1 MCLERKLQ
9 ASPKLRLA
17 YDDVIKDYLTK
28 NYISPAPPY
37 DPRDPTPIYIIPHHA
52 VLREDKSSTK
62 LRMVLDASMP
72 TSGSQRSLNDLLHVG
87 PNLQGNL
94 FTIILGFRLHAIAMT
109 ADCRQQFLQIFVREF
124 DRRFQCFLYRFSPQ
138 DPLLLYQF
146 NRVCFGIK
154 SSPYH
159 ALRTVRQL
167 VEDDGA
173 KYPLASS
180 IASSSLYMDDIAF
193 SIPTECE
200 AVSASQQLID
210 LFKGAQWDLVKWNS
224 NSRNVLDNLPAS
236 HKLLPS
242 AVEFDKTVQH
252 KLLGLHWSTVD
263 DCFYFKITAPADV
276 MCTKRSILSTIARLW
291 DIMGFVAPTVVY
303 AKLLIKQLWQL
314 NLDWDDSPPPH
325 VIKMWKQFCDE
336 LPALN
341 DIRIPRHIGFTCD
354 CILTLMAFSD
364 ASELAYGAVVYA
376 HVSTVSGNVI
386 RLICSKSK
394 VAPSKPLT
402 IARLELCGALLM
414 SKLLRTVLDS
424 YSQHYKINAYAFT
437 DSKVALYWIKGSPH
451 QWQTFV
457 ANRVVKITDNIPSDN
472 FYHVSG
478 IENPADVLSRG
489 ITPLNLVSH
498 PLWFQG
504 PQWARSDP
512 SDWPLRSLDG
522 ESIADIP
529 ERKLLA
535 HTVCSPIKH
544 CALYDTALRVS
555 SWSRLL
561 RVVVYIYR
569 FLKLLPRRGVMMT
582 AEDLNFSENKLLAAL
597 QNKYF
602 AEEYSNILNNKS
614 CSQAFNRLRP
624 FIRNGL
630 ILVGGRLSN
639 SALEYAHKHPVILP
653 RNDHIVNMIIDY
665 YHIKYMH
672 AGPELLMSLLRQ
684 KYWILSARRI
694 VRQRIHSCNT
704 CFRMKPRPTYPLMAD
719 LPECRTRQAVKAFS
733 VTASDY
739 AGPIAYTPV
748 RRRGVHSEKAYL
760 CIFTCLTTRAVHI
773 EVATDLSTPSF
784 LAALKRFLS
793 RRGPVDTMYTD
804 NGTNYKGADSYL
816 RDLYKFLNNEYRS
829 NLEHEFAESRIN
841 WKFICPNSPHFG
853 GAWES
858 MVKVIKTHLFRVIGQ
873 QILSYEELCTVL
885 TQIECLLN
893 SRPLTVLSSDPAEPS
908 ALTPSHFLNTAP
920 LLSLPAPQVKSDH
933 VSLLDRHSLLDKL
946 VQSFWKRWRME
957 YLHGLQVRQK
967 WNTPSTP
974 ITPGTVVVVIND
986 NAPPLTWPLA
996 VVEKVHPSKDDVARV
1011 CTVRT
1016 AKGTYL
1022 RPVVRLCPLPRQ

>member
-303 AKLLIKQLWQL
+303 
-314 NLDWDDSPPPH
+314 
-325 VIKMWKQFCDE
+325 
-336 LPALN
+336 
-341 DIRIPRHIGFTCD
+341 
-354 CILTLMAFSD
+354 
-364 ASELAYGAVVYA
+364 
-376 HVSTVSGNVI
+376 
-386 RLICSKSK
+386 
-394 VAPSKPLT
+394 
-402 IARLELCGALLM
+402 
-414 SKLLRTVLDS
+414 
-424 YSQHYKINAYAFT
+424 
-437 DSKVALYWIKGSPH
+437 
-451 QWQTFV
+451 
-457 ANRVVKITDNIPSDN
+457 NIPSDN

>member
-109 ADCRQQFLQIFVREF
+109 ADCRQQFLQIFMREF

-276 MCTKRSILSTIARLW
+276 TCIKRSILSITARLW
-291 DIMGFVAPTVVY
+291 DMMGFVAPTV
-303 AKLLIKQLWQL
+303 
-314 NLDWDDSPPPH
+314 
-325 VIKMWKQFCDE
+325 
-336 LPALN
+336 
-341 DIRIPRHIGFTCD
+341 
-354 CILTLMAFSD
+354 
-364 ASELAYGAVVYA
+364 AY
-376 HVSTVSGNVI
+376 
-386 RLICSKSK
+386 
-394 VAPSKPLT
+394 
-402 IARLELCGALLM
+402 
-414 SKLLRTVLDS
+414 
-424 YSQHYKINAYAFT
+424 
-437 DSKVALYWIKGSPH
+437 
-451 QWQTFV
+451 
-457 ANRVVKITDNIPSDN
+457 NIPSDN

-489 ITPLNLVSH
+489 IMPQNLVSH

-512 SDWPLRSLDG
+512 SDWPLRSLD
-522 ESIADIP
+522 A
-529 ERKLLA
+529 
-535 HTVCSPIKH
+535 
-544 CALYDTALRVS
+544 
-555 SWSRLL
+555 
-561 RVVVYIYR
+561 
-569 FLKLLPRRGVMMT
+569 
-582 AEDLNFSENKLLAAL
+582 
-597 QNKYF
+597 
-602 AEEYSNILNNKS
+602 
-614 CSQAFNRLRP
+614 
-624 FIRNGL
+624 
-630 ILVGGRLSN
+630 
-639 SALEYAHKHPVILP
+639 
-653 RNDHIVNMIIDY
+653 
-665 YHIKYMH
+665 
-672 AGPELLMSLLRQ
+672 
-684 KYWILSARRI
+684 
-694 VRQRIHSCNT
+694 
-704 CFRMKPRPTYPLMAD
+704 
-719 LPECRTRQAVKAFS
+719 
-733 VTASDY
+733 
-739 AGPIAYTPV
+739 
-748 RRRGVHSEKAYL
+748 
-760 CIFTCLTTRAVHI
+760 
-773 EVATDLSTPSF
+773 
-784 LAALKRFLS
+784 
-793 RRGPVDTMYTD
+793 
-804 NGTNYKGADSYL
+804 
-816 RDLYKFLNNEYRS
+816 
-829 NLEHEFAESRIN
+829 
-841 WKFICPNSPHFG
+841 
-853 GAWES
+853 
-858 MVKVIKTHLFRVIGQ
+858 
-873 QILSYEELCTVL
+873 
-885 TQIECLLN
+885 
-893 SRPLTVLSSDPAEPS
+893 
-908 ALTPSHFLNTAP
+908 
-920 LLSLPAPQVKSDH
+920 LPAPQVKSDH

-946 VQSFWKRWRME
+946 VQSFWKRWRLE

-986 NAPPLTWPLA
+986 NAPPLTWALA
-996 VVEKVHPSKDDVARV
+996 VVEKVHPSKDDVGRV

-1016 AKGTYL
+1016 AKGAYL

>member
-1 MCLERKLQ
+1 MGSVPTIPNIHKPPLTCCHVQETAAIDSLVRRFWELEELPTAPPVQHPDDVECEEYYKLTTTRDPVSGRYIVSLPFKDDFYTLGDSFNIARKRFMCLERKLQ

-252 KLLGLHWSTVD
+252 KLLGLHWSSVV

-276 MCTKRSILSTIARLW
+276 MCSKRSILSITARLW
-291 DIMGFVAPTVVY
+291 DMMGFVAPTVVY
-303 AKLLIKQLWQL
+303 
-314 NLDWDDSPPPH
+314 
-325 VIKMWKQFCDE
+325 
-336 LPALN
+336 
-341 DIRIPRHIGFTCD
+341 
-354 CILTLMAFSD
+354 
-364 ASELAYGAVVYA
+364 
-376 HVSTVSGNVI
+376 
-386 RLICSKSK
+386 
-394 VAPSKPLT
+394 
-402 IARLELCGALLM
+402 
-414 SKLLRTVLDS
+414 
-424 YSQHYKINAYAFT
+424 
-437 DSKVALYWIKGSPH
+437 
-451 QWQTFV
+451 
-457 ANRVVKITDNIPSDN
+457 NIPSDN
-472 FYHVSG
+472 YYHVSG

-489 ITPLNLVSH
+489 ITPQNLVSH

-529 ERKLLA
+529 ERKLFT

-555 SWSRLL
+555 SR
-561 RVVVYIYR
+561 RVFYIYR
-569 FLKLLPRRGVMMT
+569 FLILEEP
-582 AEDLNFSENKLLAAL
+582 NFAVNKIIPAL

-602 AEEYSNILNNKS
+602 AEEYSNILYYKFY
-614 CSQAFNRLRP
+614 SQAFNHFKP
-624 FIRNGL
+624 FIRNRL
-630 ILVGGRLSN
+630 ILIGRLSDT
-639 SALEYAHKHPVILP
+639 ALEYAHKHPVILP
-653 RNDHIVNMIIDY
+653 RNDHIIIMIIDY
-665 YHIKYMH
+665 YHIKYM
-672 AGPELLMSLLRQ
+672 
-684 KYWILSARRI
+684 YNII
-694 VRQRIHSCNT
+694 
-704 CFRMKPRPTYPLMAD
+704 
-719 LPECRTRQAVKAFS
+719 
-733 VTASDY
+733 
-739 AGPIAYTPV
+739 
-748 RRRGVHSEKAYL
+748 
-760 CIFTCLTTRAVHI
+760 
-773 EVATDLSTPSF
+773 
-784 LAALKRFLS
+784 
-793 RRGPVDTMYTD
+793 
-804 NGTNYKGADSYL
+804 TN
-816 RDLYKFLNNEYRS
+816 
-829 NLEHEFAESRIN
+829 
-841 WKFICPNSPHFG
+841 
-853 GAWES
+853 
-858 MVKVIKTHLFRVIGQ
+858 LFRVIL
-873 QILSYEELCTVL
+873 IT
-885 TQIECLLN
+885 
-893 SRPLTVLSSDPAEPS
+893 
-908 ALTPSHFLNTAP
+908 AL

-933 VSLLDRHSLLDKL
+933 VSLLDRHSPLDKL
-946 VQSFWKRWRME
+946 VQSFWKRWRLE

-974 ITPGTVVVVIND
+974 INPGTVVVVIND

-996 VVEKVHPSKDDVARV
+996 VVEKVHPSKDDIARV